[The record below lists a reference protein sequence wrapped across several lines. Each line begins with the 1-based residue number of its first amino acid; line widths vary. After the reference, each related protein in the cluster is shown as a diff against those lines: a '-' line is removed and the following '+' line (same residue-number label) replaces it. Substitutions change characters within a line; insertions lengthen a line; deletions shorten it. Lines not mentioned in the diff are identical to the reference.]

1 MPPPPPRAGSVAA
14 QTLPLGACDLPCGS
28 VSRLQD
34 TGPARGGR
42 APEMASI
49 AQCRTALEELASRLR
64 SVDEDERKRHAF
76 DRSLSCYV
84 PDLDV
89 TFSGQLSDGHITD
102 ITTDPAP
109 KAQIRL
115 TSSSDDL
122 VALTEGDL
130 NF

>member
-1 MPPPPPRAGSVAA
+1 
-14 QTLPLGACDLPCGS
+14 
-28 VSRLQD
+28 
-34 TGPARGGR
+34 
-42 APEMASI
+42 MATI
-49 AQCRTALEELASRLR
+49 AQCRTALESLAARLR
-64 SVDEDERKRHAF
+64 GVEDDERKRHAF
-76 DRSLSCYV
+76 DRTLSCYV

-115 TSSSDDL
+115 TSASDDL

-130 NF
+130 NFGQAWLAGRVKVEAGVRDLLKLRSML